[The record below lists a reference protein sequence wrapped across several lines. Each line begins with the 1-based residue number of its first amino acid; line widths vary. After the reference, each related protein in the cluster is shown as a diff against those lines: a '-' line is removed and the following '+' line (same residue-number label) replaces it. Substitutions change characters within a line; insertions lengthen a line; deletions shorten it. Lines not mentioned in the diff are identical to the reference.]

1 MKAQAKTINLLLYDG
16 NLDGVISIEDSYWN
30 AGELYSAPRE
40 PVSDLLETDAC
51 KKYGV
56 YLLLSSDMVYVGQS
70 SDLSKRLNQHI
81 IGKDWW
87 ESAVILTTKDDSLN
101 HSDIDYIENILI
113 ERAQKAQKLD
123 CENKKRGNPPKVDKF
138 RKVYLG
144 QYLDEALFLMQLIGI
159 NVFSDTRTSSRS
171 SHSSKSKTAIIDTL
185 DPKLKLSLGKRVK
198 AEAIKFVKNS
208 GISLEKNINYA
219 VLQEGKNLWWIN
231 PNVTCLSKNWNLI
244 LNDTVNSEI
253 IVLLIPANDLTLS
266 SEKKKGLHARNDQ
279 PHRIDLKISVESL
292 IDTVSR
298 INFAKYEIKRIPY

>member
-1 MKAQAKTINLLLYDG
+1 MKPQAKTINLLLYDG

-40 PVSDLLETDAC
+40 SVSDLLDTDAC

-87 ESAVILTTKDDSLN
+87 ESVVILTTKDDSLN

-113 ERAQKAQKLD
+113 ERAQEAQKLD

-144 QYLDEALFLMQLIGI
+144 QYLDEAMFLMQLIGI
-159 NVFSDTRTSSRS
+159 NVFSDTRTSDRTNTP
-171 SHSSKSKTAIIDTL
+171 KPKTAIIDTL

-198 AEAIKFVKNS
+198 AEAVKYVKDS
-208 GISLEKNINYA
+208 GVSLEKNINYA

-231 PNVTCLSKNWNLI
+231 PNVTCLNKNWNLL
-244 LNDTVNSEI
+244 LNDTINSEI
-253 IVLLIPANDLTLS
+253 IVLLIPANELHLS
-266 SEKKKGLHARNDQ
+266 SEKQAGLQARKDKPQN
-279 PHRIDLKISVESL
+279 IELKISVKSL
-292 IDTVSR
+292 IDTVSKTDFSR
-298 INFAKYEIKRIPY
+298 FIIKRLPY